1 MRVQRKDLDRAVDRL
16 RNAFGMHRAVGTV
29 PRQRRFDERADGLG
43 VARLSDANKRRLAP
57 PRVAPPASAR
67 MVSAPRASPMP
78 ISVVLHRVALRNPCV
93 KLGICR
99 PICIC
104 RILGPMF
111 LTVLNKNSMGS
122 SYSKILASRFDWDT
136 AA

>member
-43 VARLSDANKRRLAP
+43 AGR
-57 PRVAPPASAR
+57 
-67 MVSAPRASPMP
+67 SPEP
-78 ISVVLHRVALRNPCV
+78 INRGLHRIALRNPCA